1 MIIQIGSFAW
11 FLALLIAIGFTVGTY
26 FLLRRRSERVQKAVI
41 YVLVLV
47 NVFQHL
53 FKHLIWTPSV
63 EDSFGVINT
72 VYNMCSF
79 LIVASAIVYFTH
91 GAWRDFITYVGTV
104 AGMIA
109 MVVPYWLL
117 GSNLFDLGVLRFYFC
132 HTLLFVTSLLPAL
145 LGHHKIKLRNFYK
158 IGLCFLAALGI
169 IFVDQILTRY
179 LFQNLIDPAKLYD
192 ALIQANEV
200 WMFYPPSEFP
210 SLVRLITF
218 FTPDIFL
225 PQGDRGYTPI
235 LWYAIPLYL
244 GITLLAYACGML
256 LDREGRER
264 HIAFFRALP
273 ARVRALFKKKEQ

>member
-26 FLLRRRSERVQKAVI
+26 FLLRRRSERVQKIVI

-53 FKHLIWTPSV
+53 FKHRIWSRSP
-63 EDSFGVINT
+63 DAAFGIENT
-72 VYNMCSF
+72 LYNVCAF
-79 LIVASAIVYFTH
+79 LIMTSAVIYFTH

-109 MVVPYWLL
+109 MIVPYWLL
-117 GSNLFDLGVLRFYFC
+117 GNTLLNLGVVRFYFC
-132 HTLLFVTSLLPAL
+132 HTLLFATSLLPAL
-145 LGHHKIKLRNFYK
+145 LGHHKVKLRNFPK
-158 IGLCFLAALGI
+158 IGLCFLAALVV
-169 IFVDQILTRY
+169 IFVDQILSYYVFHHIT
-179 LFQNLIDPAKLYD
+179 DPQALYE
-192 ALIQANEV
+192 ALMKKNDV
-200 WMFYPPSEFP
+200 WMLYPPSEFP
-210 SLVRLITF
+210 SLVRFITF

-273 ARVRALFKKKEQ
+273 ARVRALFKKKER